1 MFTGLRS
8 QFDFGDT
15 ILGKILS
22 QDHDLVKLK
31 TLIDWKRINALYE
44 TCFSSD
50 KGNASKPTQLVIG
63 LILLRH
69 LLRKPDRLLIEE
81 LHVNLAIMNFC
92 SVSPW
97 EVAEYSQR
105 GEKLIDHSTL
115 VKVRKRLGSKRL
127 RKIER
132 MFLGQLRDKGL
143 ICGRHLFCDTTSVEK
158 NIIYPTEVSLLRRV
172 IECAEMIVQKVIKK
186 KDMVKTAI
194 IKRAGRISKLYY
206 SASKK
211 NEQLLERTSRALLK
225 LARAA
230 YQKANQVFRE
240 SGKVTREALHIHYE
254 RLQKVGKMILQ
265 QVEKKLDGEKVTDR
279 IVSFFEAHARALPK
293 GKVHRPCEF
302 GVKLRVDMVEG
313 GYISNWRLYTGN
325 PADVGMLE
333 EAVGQHAQAFGQ
345 EFEAAAMDRG
355 FYDEQKIQ
363 DLEYTHEIELAIP
376 HRRDRRSVL
385 KGKKRRLYRRRAA
398 EEAKISEGKRMVGLG
413 KSYYKGFEG
422 DEIWTTLSILALNT
436 RQLLRDMSKNPK
448 ILHLLTG

>member
-8 QFDFGDT
+8 QFDFGDA

-31 TLIDWKRINALYE
+31 SVINWKRINALYE
-44 TCFSSD
+44 KCFSSER
-50 KGNASKPTQLVIG
+50 GNATKPTELVIG

-69 LLRKPDRLLIEE
+69 LLRKPDRVLIEE

-97 EVAEYSQR
+97 EVAEYNQR

-115 VKVRKRLGSKRL
+115 VKVRKRLGSKQL
-127 RKIER
+127 KKIER
-132 MFLGQLRDKGL
+132 MFLRQLREKGL
-143 ICGRHLFCDTTSVEK
+143 ISGRHLFCDTTSVEK

-172 IECAEMIVQKVIKK
+172 IECGEMIVQKVIKK
-186 KDMVKTAI
+186 KDMVKTEI
-194 IKRAGRISKLYY
+194 IKRANRISKVYY

-211 NEQLLERTSRALLK
+211 STELLESTSRALLK
-225 LARAA
+225 LAKSVYR
-230 YQKANQVFRE
+230 KADLVFIE
-240 SGKVTREALHIHYE
+240 SGKATREALRCHYE
-254 RLQKVGKMILQ
+254 RLHDVGKKILE
-265 QVEKKLDGEKVTDR
+265 QVERKLDREKVTDR
-279 IVSFFEAHARALPK
+279 IVSFFEDHARALPK

-302 GVKLRVDMVEG
+302 GVKLRLDMIDG

-325 PADVGMLE
+325 PADVGMLD
-333 EAVGQHAQAFGQ
+333 EAVGHHAQTFGQ

-355 FYDEQKIQ
+355 FYDEQKIK
-363 DLEYTHEIELAIP
+363 DLECNHDIELAIP

-385 KGKKRRLYRRRAA
+385 KGTKRRLYRCRSA
-398 EEAKISEGKRMVGLG
+398 EEAKISESKRMVGLG

-422 DEIWTTLSILALNT
+422 DEIWTTLSILALNS
-436 RQLLRDMSKNPK
+436 RQLLRDMRKNSQ

>member
-8 QFDFGDT
+8 QLDFGDA

-31 TLIDWKRINALYE
+31 SVIDWKRINALYE
-44 TCFSSD
+44 KCFSSD
-50 KGNASKPTQLVIG
+50 RGNATKPTQLVIG

-97 EVAEYSQR
+97 EVAEYNER

-127 RKIER
+127 KKIER
-132 MFLGQLRDKGL
+132 MLLRQLREKGL
-143 ICGRHLFCDTTSVEK
+143 ICGKHLFCDTTSVEK

-172 IECAEMIVQKVIKK
+172 IECGEMIVQKVIKK
-186 KDMVKTAI
+186 KDMMKTEI
-194 IKRAGRISKLYY
+194 IRRAGRISKVYY
-206 SASKK
+206 SARKK
-211 NEQLLERTSRALLK
+211 STDLLVRTSRALLE
-225 LARAA
+225 LAKGVHR
-230 YQKANQVFRE
+230 KANQVFKE
-240 SGKVTREALHIHYE
+240 SEKATREALHVHYE
-254 RLQKVGKMILQ
+254 RLQEVGKKILE
-265 QVEKKLDGEKVTDR
+265 QVEKKLNGEKVTDR
-279 IVSFFEAHARALPK
+279 IVSFFEDHARALPK

-302 GVKLRVDMVEG
+302 GVKLRLDMIDG

-325 PADVGMLE
+325 PADVGMLD

-345 EFEAAAMDRG
+345 EFEAGAMDRG
-355 FYDEQKIQ
+355 FYDEQKIHE
-363 DLEYTHEIELAIP
+363 LECNHEIELAIP
-376 HRRDRRSVL
+376 HRRDRRTVL
-385 KGKKRRLYRRRAA
+385 KGKKARLYRRRSA

-422 DEIWTTLSILALNT
+422 DEIWTTLSILALNS
-436 RQLLRDMSKNPK
+436 RQLLRDIKKHPAIM
-448 ILHLLTG
+448 HLLTG

>member
-31 TLIDWKRINALYE
+31 NLIDWKRINALYE

-50 KGNASKPTQLVIG
+50 KGNATKPTELVIG

-127 RKIER
+127 KKIEK
-132 MFLGQLRDKGL
+132 MFLRQLRQKGL
-143 ICGRHLFCDTTSVEK
+143 ISGRHLFCDTTSVEK

-172 IECAEMIVQKVIKK
+172 IECAEMIVQNVIKK
-186 KDMVKTAI
+186 KDMVKTEI
-194 IKRAGRISKLYY
+194 IKRANRISKVYY

-211 NEQLLERTSRALLK
+211 SKELLASTSRSLLE
-225 LARAA
+225 LAKAA

-240 SGKVTREALHIHYE
+240 SGELTREVIHVHYE
-254 RLQKVGKMILQ
+254 KLQEVGKKILR
-265 QVEKKLDGEKVTDR
+265 QVERKLNGEKVTDR

-363 DLEYTHEIELAIP
+363 HLERNHGIALAIP
-376 HRRDRRSVL
+376 HRRDRRTVL

-413 KSYYKGFEG
+413 KSYYKGLEG